1 MKQANKK
8 IKKGS
13 RVIVGIK
20 NVAEKFCA
28 LCKKFFAFYAQ
39 KYDLWFHSFKDIE
52 SLVIWTYLLIFTS
65 LAHQGL
71 DFAGYL
77 NNNVFWCSEIV
88 LGIFLLSE
96 ILCTIKFH
104 LKSKLRWMTIA
115 MLAIRYITFATY
127 SKNELHT
134 YYFLG
139 LLIYLALITS
149 YWTAKDTDKSG
160 EKIPTGLLTI
170 GLSSLYVAMF
180 VSNNT
185 DYHNT
190 KWIWVAGV
198 SLIYLYAISVV
209 ILKLLYGTKNTPPKL
224 TTIILNTVFYI
235 ALIIGAPFLLLYAGV
250 EKETLKS
257 IIIPIY
263 AAAIGGIMTLVGV
276 AWTIRREDSIRKEE
290 KKDASRPFW
299 SIIDG
304 TDERIIDS
312 NRHIYSYSISLE
324 YTSKT
329 PHLNANFVNSYKT
342 EFLLKKI
349 RIGEQDYITDNN
361 QLISKGMSFMITIY
375 YGEDVDLQ
383 KEDILLYIIDTN
395 YKERIYRLI
404 PNGNIIT
411 SFEEIT

>member
-1 MKQANKK
+1 MKLKLKK
-8 IKKGS
+8 MCDRFRYIIKDIAKKS
-13 RVIVGIK
+13 FTLLK
-20 NVAEKFCA
+20 NF
-28 LCKKFFAFYAQ
+28 LAFYIQ
-39 KYDLWFHSFKDIE
+39 KYDARFHSFKDIQPF
-52 SLVIWTYLLIFTS
+52 VISIYLFIFAS

-71 DFAGYL
+71 DFVGYV
-77 NNNVFWCSEIV
+77 NINDNMFWCSEVV
-88 LGIFLLSE
+88 LGAFLLSE
-96 ILCTIKFH
+96 IFSTIKFH
-104 LKSKLRWMTIA
+104 LKSKLRWITIT
-115 MLAIRYITFATY
+115 MLVIRYITFVTY
-127 SKNELHT
+127 SQNAFHN

-139 LLIYLALITS
+139 LLVYFALVIS
-149 YWTAKDTDKSG
+149 YWAAKDTDKSG
-160 EKIPTGLLTI
+160 ETIPIILLTI
-170 GLSSLYVAMF
+170 GGAFLYVAMF

-185 DYHNT
+185 DYHNA
-190 KWIWVAGV
+190 KWIWIVGV

-224 TTIILNTVFYI
+224 TTIVLNTVFYI
-235 ALIIGAPFLLLYAGV
+235 ALIVGAPFLLLYAGV
-250 EKETLKS
+250 AEETLKS

-290 KKDASRPFW
+290 KSDAGRPFW

-312 NRHIYSYSISLE
+312 NRHIYSYSTSLE
-324 YTSKT
+324 YESKT
-329 PHLNANFVNSYKT
+329 PHLNANFVNSDKT

-375 YGEDVDLQ
+375 YGEDVDLK

>member
-8 IKKGS
+8 IKK
-13 RVIVGIK
+13 RFHFIVSIK
-20 NVAEKFCA
+20 NIAKNCFA
-28 LCKKFFAFYAQ
+28 LFRKLFTFYAQ
-39 KYDLWFHSFKDIE
+39 KYDLWFHSFRNIE
-52 SLVIWTYLLIFTS
+52 SFVIWAYLLIFAS
-65 LAHQGL
+65 LAYQGL
-71 DFAGYL
+71 DFAGYI
-77 NNNVFWCSEIV
+77 NDNMFWCCEIV

-96 ILCTIKFH
+96 ILSTIKFY

-115 MLAIRYITFATY
+115 MLAIRYITFSTY
-127 SKNELHT
+127 SKNEFHI

-139 LLIYLALITS
+139 LFIYLAFVIS
-149 YWTAKDTDKSG
+149 YWAAKDTDKSG
-160 EKIPTGLLTI
+160 EKIPTALLTI
-170 GLSSLYVAMF
+170 GLTFLYVAMF

-185 DYHNT
+185 DYHDT
-190 KWIWVAGV
+190 KWIWIVGV

-209 ILKLLYGTKNTPPKL
+209 ILKLLYGAKNTPPKL

-250 EKETLKS
+250 EKETLNT

-290 KKDASRPFW
+290 KINASRPFW

-304 TDERIIDS
+304 TDGRIIDS

-324 YTSKT
+324 YNSKT
-329 PHLNANFVNSYKT
+329 PHLNANFVNSDKT

-361 QLISKGMSFMITIY
+361 QLISKGMPFMITIY
-375 YGEDVDLQ
+375 YGEHVDLQ
-383 KEDILLYIIDTN
+383 KKDILLYVVDIDYN
-395 YKERIYRLI
+395 ERIYRLI

>member
-1 MKQANKK
+1 
-8 IKKGS
+8 
-13 RVIVGIK
+13 
-20 NVAEKFCA
+20 
-28 LCKKFFAFYAQ
+28 
-39 KYDLWFHSFKDIE
+39 
-52 SLVIWTYLLIFTS
+52 
-65 LAHQGL
+65 
-71 DFAGYL
+71 
-77 NNNVFWCSEIV
+77 
-88 LGIFLLSE
+88 
-96 ILCTIKFH
+96 
-104 LKSKLRWMTIA
+104 
-115 MLAIRYITFATY
+115 MLAIRYITFSTY
-127 SKNELHT
+127 SKNEFHI

-139 LLIYLALITS
+139 LLIYLALVIS
-149 YWTAKDTDKSG
+149 YWAAKDTDKSG
-160 EKIPTGLLTI
+160 EKIPTALLTI
-170 GLSSLYVAMF
+170 GLTFLYVAMF

-190 KWIWVAGV
+190 KWIWIVGV

-224 TTIILNTVFYI
+224 TTIILNTVFFI

-250 EKETLKS
+250 EKETLNT

-290 KKDASRPFW
+290 KINASRPFW

-324 YTSKT
+324 YNSKT
-329 PHLNANFVNSYKT
+329 PHLNANFVNSDKT

-361 QLISKGMSFMITIY
+361 QLISKGMPFMITIY
-375 YGEDVDLQ
+375 YGEHVDLQ
-383 KEDILLYIIDTN
+383 KKDILLYVVDIDYN
-395 YKERIYRLI
+395 ERIYRLI

>member
-1 MKQANKK
+1 MKLKLKK
-8 IKKGS
+8 MCDRFRYIIKDIAKKS
-13 RVIVGIK
+13 
-20 NVAEKFCA
+20 FT
-28 LCKKFFAFYAQ
+28 LLKKFFAFYAQ
-39 KYDLWFHSFKDIE
+39 KYDAWFHSFKDLQ
-52 SLVIWTYLLIFTS
+52 SFVIWYYLLIFVS
-65 LAHQGL
+65 LAHQCL
-71 DFAGYL
+71 DFAGYM
-77 NNNVFWCSEIV
+77 NGNMFWCCEIV
-88 LGIFLLSE
+88 LGVFLLSE
-96 ILCTIKFH
+96 ILSTIKFH
-104 LKSKLRWMTIA
+104 LKSKLRWITIA
-115 MLAIRYITFATY
+115 MLTIRYITFATY
-127 SKNELHT
+127 SQNAFHN

-139 LLIYLALITS
+139 LLIYLALVIS
-149 YWTAKDTDKSG
+149 YWAAKDTDKSG
-160 EKIPTGLLTI
+160 ETIPTVLLTI
-170 GLSSLYVAMF
+170 GGAFLYGAMF

-185 DYHNT
+185 DYHNA
-190 KWIWVAGV
+190 KWIWIVGV

-235 ALIIGAPFLLLYAGV
+235 ALIVGAPFLLLYAGV
-250 EKETLKS
+250 AEETLKS

-290 KKDASRPFW
+290 KNDAGRPFW

-312 NRHIYSYSISLE
+312 NRHIYSYSTSLE
-324 YTSKT
+324 YESKT
-329 PHLNANFVNSYKT
+329 PHLNANFVNSDKT

-375 YGEDVDLQ
+375 YGEHVDLQ
-383 KEDILLYIIDTN
+383 KEDILLYIVDTN
-395 YKERIYRLI
+395 YKERIYRLV
-404 PNGNIIT
+404 PDGNIIK

>member
-8 IKKGS
+8 IKK
-13 RVIVGIK
+13 RCHFIVSIK
-20 NVAEKFCA
+20 NITKNCFA
-28 LCKKFFAFYAQ
+28 FFRKSFTFYAQ
-39 KYDLWFHSFKDIE
+39 KYDLWFHSFRNIE
-52 SLVIWTYLLIFTS
+52 SFVIWAYLLIFAS
-65 LAHQGL
+65 LAYQGL
-71 DFAGYL
+71 DFAEYI
-77 NNNVFWCSEIV
+77 NDNMFWCCEIV

-96 ILCTIKFH
+96 ILSTIKFY

-115 MLAIRYITFATY
+115 MLAIRYITFSTY
-127 SKNELHT
+127 SKNEFHI

-139 LLIYLALITS
+139 LLIYLALVIS
-149 YWTAKDTDKSG
+149 YWAAKDTDKSG
-160 EKIPTGLLTI
+160 EKIPTALLTI
-170 GLSSLYVAMF
+170 GLTFLYVAMF

-190 KWIWVAGV
+190 KWIWIVGV

-250 EKETLKS
+250 EKETLNT

-290 KKDASRPFW
+290 KINASRPFW

-324 YTSKT
+324 YNSKT
-329 PHLNANFVNSYKT
+329 PHLNANFVNSDKT

-361 QLISKGMSFMITIY
+361 QLISKGMPFMITIY
-375 YGEDVDLQ
+375 YGEHVDLQ
-383 KEDILLYIIDTN
+383 KKDILLYVVDIDYN
-395 YKERIYRLI
+395 ERIYRLI

>member
-1 MKQANKK
+1 MKLKLKK
-8 IKKGS
+8 LCDRFSYIIKD
-13 RVIVGIK
+13 I
-20 NVAEKFCA
+20 A
-28 LCKKFFAFYAQ
+28 KKSFTLFKKCFAFYAQ
-39 KYDLWFHSFKDIE
+39 KYDAWFHSFKDLQ
-52 SLVIWTYLLIFTS
+52 SFVIWSYLLIFAS

-71 DFAGYL
+71 DFAGYM
-77 NNNVFWCSEIV
+77 NGNMFWCCEIV

-96 ILCTIKFH
+96 ILSTIKFH
-104 LKSKLRWMTIA
+104 LKSQLRWMTIA

-127 SKNELHT
+127 SKNEFHT

-139 LLIYLALITS
+139 LLIYLALVIS
-149 YWTAKDTDKSG
+149 YWAAKDTDKSG
-160 EKIPTGLLTI
+160 EKIPTVLLTI
-170 GLSSLYVAMF
+170 GLAFLYVAMF

-190 KWIWVAGV
+190 KWIWIVGV

-209 ILKLLYGTKNTPPKL
+209 ILKLLYGTKNMPPNL
-224 TTIILNTVFYI
+224 ATIILNTVFYI

-250 EKETLKS
+250 EKETLNT

-276 AWTIRREDSIRKEE
+276 AWTIRREDYIRKEE
-290 KKDASRPFW
+290 KNDAGRPFW

-312 NRHIYSYSISLE
+312 NRHIYSYSTSLKYE
-324 YTSKT
+324 SKT
-329 PHLNANFVNSYKT
+329 PRLNANFVNSDKT

-375 YGEDVDLQ
+375 YEEHVELQ
-383 KEDILLYIIDTN
+383 KEDILLYIVDTN
-395 YKERIYRLI
+395 YKERIYRLV
-404 PNGNIIT
+404 PDGNIIK